1 MTKMGYEAKA
11 FPEEPNMIEVSN
23 VCPFCGKTHSFKTDA
38 SEFKKGLD
46 AYSDGAL
53 VQNAWP
59 SLTSSQRELLISG
72 ICDECWNN
80 M

>member
-1 MTKMGYEAKA
+1 MTKMGYEAKVL
-11 FPEEPNMIEVSN
+11 PEEPTMIEVSN
-23 VCPFCGKTHSFKTDA
+23 MCPFCGKTHSFKTDT

-46 AYSDGAL
+46 AYNDGSQ
-53 VQNAWP
+53 VQNTWP
-59 SLTSSQRELLISG
+59 SLTPSQRELMISG